1 MPERMLTLSTSH
13 FVTRTI
19 SAYRTRADERSWRKA
34 AYRSRS
40 NRTWEWLIRVIFV
53 IGIAYT
59 GYHLVQTQQHLGT
72 MQSELE
78 TVKRDA
84 ERAKAQATEFASLFA
99 SLNSEA
105 AGNLKT
111 RDGGQQS
118 FRPSDLSPSICVES
132 PSTLSTSV
140 VPPAAYVVRD
150 AAGNC
155 AVVDFQPSAGS
166 DLKII
171 ERSDYAECKDVVD
184 RKDLISEVE
193 QGVEAKFEAARVKA
207 GSQ

>member
-1 MPERMLTLSTSH
+1 MTLSTSH

-19 SAYRTRADERSWRKA
+19 SAYRARADERSWRKA
-34 AYRSRS
+34 AYGSRS
-40 NRTWEWLIRVIFV
+40 NRTWEWLIHVLFA

-59 GYHLVQTQQHLGT
+59 GYSLVQTQQHLGT

-78 TVKRDA
+78 TAKRDA
-84 ERAKAQATEFASLFA
+84 EQANAQAEEFAGLFA
-99 SLNSEA
+99 SLNAELEKANAQRASEIGA
-105 AGNLKT
+105 SGNLKAY
-111 RDGGQQS
+111 DGGQHS
-118 FRPSDLSPSICVES
+118 FRPNELS
-132 PSTLSTSV
+132 L
-140 VPPAAYVVRD
+140 PAAYVVRD

-155 AVVDFQPSAGS
+155 AVVDFQPSADS

-171 ERSDYAECKDVVD
+171 ESSDYAECKDVID
-184 RKDLISEVE
+184 RKDIGEVA